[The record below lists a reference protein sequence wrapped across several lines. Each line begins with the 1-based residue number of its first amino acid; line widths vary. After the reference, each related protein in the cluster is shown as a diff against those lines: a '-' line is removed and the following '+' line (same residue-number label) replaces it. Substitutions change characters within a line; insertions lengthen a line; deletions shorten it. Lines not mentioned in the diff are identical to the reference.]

1 MIRLYDNIDWK
12 KGGGL
17 VPAIVQHSVTGRI
30 LMLGY
35 MNAKA
40 LAETQASE
48 LVTFYSRSR
57 NCLWTKGETS
67 GNRLKLR
74 NIELDC
80 DSDTLLLQATPAGP
94 PCHLEKSSCFDRDA
108 ELPGF
113 GFVGQLETI
122 IKDRMKDQPSES
134 YTAQL
139 MNAGVQRIAQKIGEE
154 GVEVAL
160 AAMKKDRKEIISE
173 AADLIYHVLVLLNHQ
188 GLSFADVAQQLET
201 RHCG

>member
-1 MIRLYDNIDWK
+1 MIRLYDNIDWE

-17 VPAIVQHSVTGRI
+17 VPAIVQHAVTGRV

-35 MNAKA
+35 MNARA

-80 DSDTLLLQATPAGP
+80 DGDTLLVQATPTGP
-94 PCHLEKSSCFDRDA
+94 TCHLEKSSCFDRDA

-160 AAMKKDRKEIISE
+160 AATKGDRQEIISE

>member
-1 MIRLYDNIDWK
+1 M
-12 KGGGL
+12 
-17 VPAIVQHSVTGRI
+17 
-30 LMLGY
+30 
-35 MNAKA
+35 
-40 LAETQASE
+40 
-48 LVTFYSRSR
+48 VTFYSRSR

-80 DSDTLLLQATPAGP
+80 DGDTLLVQAIPIGP
-94 PCHLEKSSCFDRDA
+94 TCHLEKFSCFDRDA

-139 MNAGVQRIAQKIGEE
+139 MNAGLQGIAQKIGEE

-160 AAMKKDRKEIISE
+160 ATMKGDHQEIISE
-173 AADLIYHVLVLLNHQ
+173 AADLIYHVLVLLNYQ

>member
-1 MIRLYDNIDWK
+1 MIRLCENIDWE

-17 VPAIVQHSVTGRI
+17 VPAIVQHAVTGRV

-35 MNAKA
+35 MNARA

-80 DSDTLLLQATPAGP
+80 DGDTLLVQATPTGP
-94 PCHLEKSSCFDRDA
+94 TCHLEKSSCFDRDA

-122 IKDRMKDQPSES
+122 IKERMKDQPSGS

-160 AAMKKDRKEIISE
+160 AATKGDRQEIISE
-173 AADLIYHVLVLLNHQ
+173 AADLLYHVLVLLNHQ